1 MPVRL
6 TVRLA
11 LRPAVPE
18 KLKRASC
25 PGTVTF
31 TVCAGP
37 PEVSV
42 ADGSAPTS
50 YTVAVTEPAL
60 GLTVD
65 DYGVRAG
72 ERQHGRVDERRRAR
86 DRPGEVGAVRPADRE
101 A

>member
-1 MPVRL
+1 MRL

-60 GLTVD
+60 GLTVSTITV
-65 DYGVRAG
+65 YVPVSGSTVVSMNVGVPVTG
-72 ERQHGRVDERRRAR
+72 
-86 DRPGEVGAVRPADRE
+86 P
-101 A
+101 